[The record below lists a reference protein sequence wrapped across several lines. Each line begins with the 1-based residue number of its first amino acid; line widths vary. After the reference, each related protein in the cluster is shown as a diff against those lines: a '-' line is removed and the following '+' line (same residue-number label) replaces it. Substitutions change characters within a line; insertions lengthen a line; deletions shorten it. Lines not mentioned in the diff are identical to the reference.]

1 MRKAILWL
9 VIGVLV
15 VFGLLQLVPYGHDHS
30 NPAVVAEP
38 QWDSPQTRE
47 LAARAC
53 FDCHSNETTW
63 PWYSN
68 VAPVSWLIQRDVVE
82 GRRRLNFSEWNRQQR
97 AADEAAEAVSEG
109 EMPPWF
115 YLPLHKSANL
125 TAAEKQALVAGLQ
138 KTLGSR

>member
-1 MRKAILWL
+1 VRKAILWL
-9 VIGVLV
+9 VV
-15 VFGLLQLVPYGHDHS
+15 GLLAVFALVQLVPYGRNHC

-53 FDCHSNETTW
+53 FDCHSNETQW

-68 VAPVSWLIQRDVVE
+68 VAPASWLIQRDVDE
-82 GRRRLNFSEWNRQQR
+82 GRNHLNFSEWNRPQGD
-97 AADEAAEAVSEG
+97 AHEIGEVVSEG

-115 YLPLHKSANL
+115 YLPLRAPARL
-125 TAAEKQALVAGLQ
+125 TQAEKEALVTGLQ
-138 KTLGSR
+138 KTVGGY